1 MLLDFVLPTA
11 LSTGI
16 SPQGTAW
23 SRFGS
28 GPVVV
33 LIHGVGMAQAVW
45 APQIKALS
53 KTFTVVTYDLW
64 GHGKSLKAPEHS
76 GLDQFAQ
83 QLKDLL
89 VFLKLDQVCVVGH
102 SMGALVAL
110 DFALNWPEICKSVVA
125 LNAVFCRN
133 HQQSNAVMARAKAL
147 SAGVGFSNL
156 DDTMS
161 RWFGNPVPP
170 ELIAARDLASQ
181 LLSQNN
187 PLGYAAA
194 YTVFANSDR
203 VHETRLKQLKV
214 PALFFTG
221 EMDPNSTP
229 EMSLQM
235 AQLAPM
241 GQALVLAQQR
251 HMMSLTAPYEVTLAI
266 KNMAIQQITA

>member
-11 LSTGI
+11 LSSGV

-53 KTFTVVTYDLW
+53 QDFTVVTYDLW
-64 GHGKSLKAPEHS
+64 GHGKSHKAPELN
-76 GLDQFAQ
+76 GIDQFAK
-83 QLKDLL
+83 QLRDLL
-89 VFLKLDQVCVVGH
+89 NFLKVDQACVAGH
-102 SMGALVAL
+102 SMGALVAIE
-110 DFALNWPEICKSVVA
+110 FALQWPEICKSVLA
-125 LNAVFCRN
+125 LNAVFCRTEP
-133 HQQSNAVMARAKAL
+133 QSNAVIARAKAL
-147 SAGVGFSNL
+147 CAGEGFSNL

-161 RWFGNPVPP
+161 RWFGNPVPQ
-170 ELIAARDLASQ
+170 ELIPARNLAFQ

-187 PLGYAAA
+187 PLDYAAA

-203 VHETRLKQLKV
+203 IHETRLKQLKV
-214 PALFFTG
+214 AALFFTG
-221 EMDPNSTP
+221 ELDPNSTP

-235 AQLAPM
+235 AQLAPL
-241 GQALVLAQQR
+241 GQALVLPQQR
-251 HMMSLTAPYEVTLAI
+251 HMMSLTAPEEVTLAI
-266 KNMAIQQITA
+266 KNMAFQQLTA

>member
-1 MLLDFVLPTA
+1 MLLNFVLPTA
-11 LSTGI
+11 LSSGV

-53 KTFTVVTYDLW
+53 KDFTVVTYDLW
-64 GHGKSLKAPEHS
+64 GHGKSKKAPEPS
-76 GLDQFAQ
+76 GLDQFAK
-83 QLKDLL
+83 QLRDLL
-89 VFLKLDQVCVVGH
+89 TFLKVENTCVVGH
-102 SMGALVAL
+102 SMGALVAIE
-110 DFALNWPEICKSVVA
+110 FALKWPENCKSIVA
-125 LNAVFCRN
+125 LNAVFCRSQ
-133 HQQSNAVMARAKAL
+133 QQSSAVLARAKAL
-147 SAGVGFSNL
+147 SEGVGFTNL

-161 RWFGNPVPP
+161 RWFGDPVPK
-170 ELIAARDLASQ
+170 ELMVARDLAFQ

-203 VHETRLKQLKV
+203 IHETRLKQLQV

-221 EMDPNSTP
+221 EIDPNSTP
-229 EMSLQM
+229 DMSLQM

-241 GQALVLAQQR
+241 GQALVLKQQR
-251 HMMSLTAPYEVTLAI
+251 HMMSLTAPDEVTLAI
-266 KNMAIQQITA
+266 KKMAIQQIIA

>member
-1 MLLDFVLPTA
+1 MQLDFVLPTA
-11 LSTGI
+11 FSSGI

-33 LIHGVGMAQAVW
+33 LVHGVGMAQAIW
-45 APQIKALS
+45 APQIKTLS
-53 KTFTVVTYDLW
+53 KDFTVVTYDLW
-64 GHGKSLKAPEHS
+64 GHGKSKNAPKHS
-76 GLDQFAQ
+76 GLDQFAK
-83 QLKDLL
+83 QLKDLIN
-89 VFLKLDQVCVVGH
+89 FLKLDQVCVVGH
-102 SMGALVAL
+102 SMGALVAIE
-110 DFALNWPEICKSVVA
+110 FALKWPENCKSVVA

-133 HQQSNAVMARAKAL
+133 QQQSSAVIARANVL
-147 SAGVGFSNL
+147 SAGVGLTNL

-161 RWFGNPVPP
+161 RWFGNPVPH
-170 ELIAARDLASQ
+170 ELTAARDLAFQ
-181 LLSQNN
+181 LLSKNN
-187 PLGYAAA
+187 PKGYAAA

-235 AQLAPM
+235 AQLAPL
-241 GQALVLAQQR
+241 GQTLVLKQQR
-251 HMMSLTAPYEVTLAI
+251 HMMSLTAPDEVTLAI
-266 KNMAIQQITA
+266 KNMVTQQITA